1 MNPLGIAFI
10 VMLGLAVVG
19 FVILILD
26 KGLKRK
32 GRPGK

>member
-10 VMLGLAVVG
+10 VMLALAAIG
-19 FVILILD
+19 FAILLLD

-32 GRPGK
+32 GGSDK